1 MRESVGER
9 RRDRERERGVGY
21 KDGLSIRKVI
31 QDTRKRRR
39 RSNIS
44 R

>member
-1 MRESVGER
+1 MWEREGEI
-9 RRDRERERGVGY
+9 DRERGVGY